1 MVTANLT
8 VVFNREPAMIL
19 NAQALAELPKTEQI
33 LLINSITGIKPA
45 NLVGTVNPQ
54 GQTNL
59 AIFSSVFHMGS
70 SPPLI
75 GMVLR
80 SKGDVPRHSYDNLV
94 SSGCY
99 TLNHVHPDWADK
111 AHQTSAKYPK
121 EVSEFDATG
130 LTPVFLDGFAA
141 PFVAESQV
149 KYGLRFVDEMPV
161 KHNNT
166 VIIIGQI
173 EHVWIE
179 QPHYAPDGG
188 LDLSALNSVGISGLN
203 SYYQLERLATFKLA
217 QP

>member
-1 MVTANLT
+1 MQ
-8 VVFNREPAMIL
+8 L
-19 NAQALAELPKTEQI
+19 NAQALADLSKPEQI
-33 LLINSITGIKPA
+33 QLINSITGIKPA
-45 NLVGTVNPQ
+45 NLVGTADAK
-54 GQTNL
+54 GRTNL
-59 AIFSSVFHMGS
+59 AVFSSVFHMGS

-80 SKGDVPRHSYDNLV
+80 SKGDVARHSYENLV
-94 SSGCY
+94 TSGCY

-111 AHQTSAKYPK
+111 AHQTSAKYPQ
-121 EVSEFDATG
+121 EVSEFAATG
-130 LTPVFLDGFAA
+130 LTPAYIDGFAA

-161 KHNNT
+161 KHNGT

-188 LDLSALNSVGISGLN
+188 LDLTALNSVGISGLN
-203 SYYQLERLATFKLA
+203 NYYRLERFATFSEA
-217 QP
+217 QA

>member
-1 MVTANLT
+1 MQ
-8 VVFNREPAMIL
+8 L
-19 NAQALAELPKTEQI
+19 NAQALANLSKSEQI
-33 LLINSITGIKPA
+33 QLINSITGIKPA
-45 NLVGTVNPQ
+45 KLVGTADAK
-54 GQTNL
+54 GGTNL
-59 AIFSSVFHMGS
+59 AVFSSVFHMGS

-111 AHQTSAKYPK
+111 AHQTSAKYPQ
-121 EVSEFDATG
+121 EVSEFAATG
-130 LTPVFLDGFAA
+130 LTPAYIDGFAA

-161 KHNNT
+161 KQNGT

-188 LDLSALNSVGISGLN
+188 LDLTALNSVGISGLN
-203 SYYQLERLATFKLA
+203 NYYRLERFATFSEA